1 MPIQTK
7 TKVLGAAELAVQYK
21 DKGVPVHRF
30 AFKEIS
36 AFVSAK
42 TSLSAESFATLLP
55 GIAIDPGIFDL
66 LFPKTDGDT
75 SFEELKCIGLDPN
88 HPDTLVGVIQV
99 KKSAGYSGG
108 PCTDGSREYVTFW
121 ADFDGNGS
129 FETCLGTAQVRV
141 YDLSN
146 VPAKGCTTPC
156 ACRSTSTSI
165 ASPARRGPR

>member
-1 MPIQTK
+1 MYPIQAK
-7 TKVLGAAELAVQYK
+7 TKAFSAAELTVQYR

-36 AFVSAK
+36 SFVSAK
-42 TSLSAESFATLLP
+42 TNLIAESFSKILP
-55 GIAIDPGIFDL
+55 GIEINPGIFDL

-88 HPDTLVGVIQV
+88 HPDNLIGVIQV
-99 KKSAGYSGG
+99 KKTTGYSGG
-108 PCTDGSREYVTFW
+108 PCTDGSREYVTSW
-121 ADFDGNGS
+121 GDFDGNGS

-146 VPAKGCTTPC
+146 IPAQGVYYAVRLPVDLN
-156 ACRSTSTSI
+156 
-165 ASPARRGPR
+165 